1 MKNIDIYAKPIQL
14 TYQGKEKFSSS
25 CGGALS
31 LTVMVFIMSAFAY
44 SLRDLVLRNQTQ
56 IQKNTIVAQSNSY
69 SPPEVISEKNITFA
83 FMLSDFYATKQ
94 YDNPYYGDIILRQ
107 KSLTI
112 KQNKTDGTMYREI
125 EHIPLSFSRCKLGKN
140 IFYENEKEIE

>member
-1 MKNIDIYAKPIQL
+1 
-14 TYQGKEKFSSS
+14 
-25 CGGALS
+25 
-31 LTVMVFIMSAFAY
+31 MVFILSAFAY
-44 SLRDLVLRNQTQ
+44 SLRDLMLRNQTQ

-112 KQNKTDGTMYREI
+112 KHNKTDGTMYREI
-125 EHIPLSFSRCKLGKN
+125 EHIPLSFSKC
-140 IFYENEKEIE
+140 